1 MNRTILLFIVL
12 TGTFVSALAS
22 PGDSVKTYYK
32 DGYFSTYCKVW
43 VNAPRNVVNEVIDD
57 FVEQSKFDLDQLFE
71 WGLKDMKLRTEEDK
85 LIVFNFKSATYDAK
99 NDLIKCVGD
108 VKIPGIISFPD
119 IHVDSRMTKSYLK
132 NGNTCV
138 RIDVMYSDAFLRET
152 SGLFYAIPEKEKG
165 YWITL
170 ETKVK
175 FGWFFNVFITQ
186 PMFRSIME
194 WRFHQMMINI
204 RNEAENRTKAIK
216 TRQNTGKTPAIK
228 H

>member
-1 MNRTILLFIVL
+1 M
-12 TGTFVSALAS
+12 
-22 PGDSVKTYYK
+22 
-32 DGYFSTYCKVW
+32 FSRLVDRKSLIQIKQ
-43 VNAPRNVVNEVIDD
+43 E
-57 FVEQSKFDLDQLFE
+57 K
-71 WGLKDMKLRTEEDK
+71 KK

-132 NGNTCV
+132 NGNTRV
-138 RIDVMYSDAFLRET
+138 RIEVMYSDAFLKET

-165 YWITL
+165 NWITL

-186 PMFRSIME
+186 PLFRSIME